1 MAKQSSKTSTTSVA
15 ASTPAASAPSVEK
28 VAKAPKAEK
37 SAAPVAAEKVA
48 KAPKAEKVAAPA
60 TPSVAAASSAPV
72 EKAVKAPKAPKAAAP
87 AVAPV
92 AVAAS
97 TDASVVAEAS
107 ASVSVS
113 SEFTDFMSK
122 LQQLSTTISSL
133 KTEFRSLEKK
143 ASRELKTAAKA
154 SSKRKRKT
162 GNRSPS
168 GFVKPTLISDELAT
182 FLGKTTG
189 TEMARTEVTREINA
203 YIRANSLQDTTN
215 GRRINADTKL
225 SSLLKLTVGE
235 ELTYFN
241 LQRYMSPHFAK
252 TTPAVAVASA

>member
-1 MAKQSSKTSTTSVA
+1 MAKQTKSETAPAQTATKTV
-15 ASTPAASAPSVEK
+15 VE
-28 VAKAPKAEK
+28 
-37 SAAPVAAEKVA
+37 
-48 KAPKAEKVAAPA
+48 KAPKAEKVAAPK
-60 TPSVAAASSAPV
+60 T
-72 EKAVKAPKAPKAAAP
+72 EKAPKAEKVAATPAPVVAAAP
-87 AVAPV
+87 VEG
-92 AVAAS
+92 VAAVE
-97 TDASVVAEAS
+97 T
-107 ASVSVS
+107 VSVA
-113 SEFTDFMSK
+113 SEFTDFMTK
-122 LQQLSTTISSL
+122 LQQLGAVVSAL

-154 SSKRKRKT
+154 SHKRKRKT

-225 SSLLKLTVGE
+225 SSLLKLTAGE

-252 TTPAVAVASA
+252 TTPAVVASA